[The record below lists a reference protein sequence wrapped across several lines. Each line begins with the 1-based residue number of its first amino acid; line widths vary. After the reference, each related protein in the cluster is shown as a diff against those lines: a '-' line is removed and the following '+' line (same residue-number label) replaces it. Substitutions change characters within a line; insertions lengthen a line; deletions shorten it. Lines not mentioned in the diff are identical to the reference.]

1 MNTAATR
8 QRRIMPI
15 TPPTVDEETSEKAA
29 PVFLPSEIVEVL
41 SDVLTPNKKKQEK
54 ENEASSRTSDKFNI
68 INETLSERC

>member
-41 SDVLTPNKKKQEK
+41 SDVLTPVVVK
-54 ENEASSRTSDKFNI
+54 EPDGVCDDVVVTYS
-68 INETLSERC
+68 LLV